1 MSEIKSFAV
10 FGNPIAHSKSPRI
23 HELFAAQTG
32 IDLSYQRVLAPQD
45 TFEEVLRHYFLDGA
59 WGANITAPFK
69 ERAFVQADELS
80 EYASLAGAVN
90 TLKKLK
96 DGRLFGDNTDGIGLL
111 SDLQRLNFI
120 NPQDHVLLIG
130 AGGAARGVIQPLL
143 SYGCSIVLTNRTF
156 SKADAL
162 AQLFGSIGE
171 IEAVT
176 FDALLQGQ
184 LFNLVINATSSGMY
198 GSVPDLPSK
207 LISPET
213 RCYDMFYL
221 PRITP
226 FLAWCINQGAV
237 HYADGLGMLVGQAA
251 HAFKLW
257 HGVMPDVNPVIQ
269 LLKLELSP

>member
-32 IDLSYQRVLAPQD
+32 IDLSYHRVLAPVD
-45 TFEEVLRHYFLDGA
+45 SFETALRHHFLRGA
-59 WGANITAPFK
+59 CGANITAPFK
-69 ERAFVQADELS
+69 ERAFVEADELS
-80 EYASLAGAVN
+80 ECALLAGAVN

-96 DGRLFGDNTDGIGLL
+96 DGRLLGDNTDGIGLL
-111 SDLQRLNFI
+111 SDLQRLNLI
-120 NPQDHVLLIG
+120 NPQDHILLIG

-143 SYGCSIVLTNRTF
+143 SYGCSVVVTNRTI

-162 AQLFGSIGE
+162 AQIFSSIGK
-171 IEAVT
+171 IESAT
-176 FDALLQGQ
+176 FDALSWRS
-184 LFNLVINATSSGMY
+184 FNLVINATSSGMY
-198 GSVPDLPSK
+198 DSVPDLPSS

-221 PRITP
+221 PELTP
-226 FLAWCINQGAV
+226 FLAWCVTKGAGN
-237 HYADGLGMLVGQAA
+237 YADGLGMLVGQAA
-251 HAFKLW
+251 YAFKLW

-269 LLKLELSP
+269 ALKQELSR